1 MGFHPKPSS
10 FHADRYWNLSF
21 RNRHR
26 RLRTVLAAVGGAF
39 AEYLRMMRDHDRQL
53 RMSESELRDIGLH
66 RVESAAGIHIVSFG
80 DAGW

>member
-1 MGFHPKPSS
+1 
-10 FHADRYWNLSF
+10 
-21 RNRHR
+21 
-26 RLRTVLAAVGGAF
+26 VLAAVGGAF

-80 DAGW
+80 DAEW